1 MVKSIDI
8 FQVQIDLFLDYYLRK
23 GSIMSCNKC
32 SEKFYLSEKSGSIHF
47 FSEFDELVQKIDFF
61 TKKLLVKSVVQNG
74 LVTIDAENVKLF
86 FSENLD
92 AFNIFF
98 NQLERDAIKV
108 FVEND
113 ENKFSFKS
121 ILSSKPLQRYLN
133 LFEDREFFDI
143 INNESLTSHFQ
154 PIIEI
159 ENNSIFGYETLVRGV
174 KENGDLMFPNE
185 LFSKSKR
192 NDMNFKLDRLCR
204 ESSLKTAATKK
215 VHQKV
220 FINFIPT
227 SIYDPEFCLASTE
240 KWAKQLEFD
249 PSQIVFE
256 VVETELV
263 KDQKH
268 LKNIL
273 QFYRSKGYKIALDD
287 VGEGYSSLNM
297 LIELKPDIIKIDRNI
312 IDGID
317 KNELKQSVYKALY
330 TLAKEHN
337 ILVLAEGIET
347 LGELQTVKSIGV
359 DLAQGYYFAKPTA
372 EPIRR
377 I

>member
-1 MVKSIDI
+1 
-8 FQVQIDLFLDYYLRK
+8 
-23 GSIMSCNKC
+23 MSCKKCTEIFVLENKP
-32 SEKFYLSEKSGSIHF
+32 STIYFI
-47 FSEFDELVQKIDFF
+47 SEFDELISKSHNFL
-61 TKKLLVKSVVQNG
+61 KKLQIDVKEING
-74 LVTIDAENVKLF
+74 LICISVDDTEMF
-86 FSENLD
+86 FIENLD
-92 AFNIFF
+92 ALNTSFNSHEK
-98 NQLERDAIKV
+98 NDIKL
-108 FVEND
+108 FIED
-113 ENKFSFKS
+113 EKNSFTYQS
-121 ILSSKPLQRYLN
+121 MLLAKPLQRYINIL
-133 LFEDREFFDI
+133 EDKEFFDI

-154 PIIEI
+154 PII
-159 ENNSIFGYETLVRGV
+159 NMKDNSIYGYETLARGV
-174 KENGDLMFPNE
+174 REDGTLVYPDE
-185 LFSKSKR
+185 LFKKSKR
-192 NDMNFKLDRLCR
+192 NDLNFRLDRLCR

-227 SIYDPEFCLASTE
+227 SIYDPEYCLNSTV

-273 QFYRSKGYKIALDD
+273 EYYRSKGFKIALDD

-317 KNELKQSVYKALY
+317 KNELKQSVYRALFN
-330 TLAKEHN
+330 LAREHN
-337 ILVLAEGIET
+337 ITVLAEGVET
-347 LGELQTVKSIGV
+347 VYELEMIKSIGV
-359 DLAQGYYFAKPTA
+359 DLVQGYYFAKPTT
-372 EPIRR
+372 EPIRK

>member
-1 MVKSIDI
+1 MA
-8 FQVQIDLFLDYYLRK
+8 
-23 GSIMSCNKC
+23 CTKC
-32 SEKFYLSEKSGSIHF
+32 SEKFCLEDKAGIIF
-47 FSEFDELVQKIDFF
+47 FISEFEELTNKTEQFLE
-61 TKKLLVKSVVQNG
+61 KLSLTPENLNG
-74 LVTIDAENVKLF
+74 LVSIHEQNIRNF
-86 FSENLD
+86 FHENLD
-92 AFNIFF
+92 AIKSTY
-98 NQLERDAIKV
+98 NQLELEDIKV
-108 FVEND
+108 FITDDKTAFN
-113 ENKFSFKS
+113 FQS
-121 ILSSKPLQRYLN
+121 ILVAKPLQRYIN
-133 LFEDREFFDI
+133 LFDDKEFFDI
-143 INNESLTSHFQ
+143 VNNESITSHFQ
-154 PIIEI
+154 PIIDI
-159 ENNSIFGYETLVRGV
+159 KNNTIFGYETLARGV
-174 KENGDLMFPNE
+174 KEDGTLMYPDE

-192 NDMNFKLDRLCR
+192 NDLNFKLDRLCR

-268 LKNIL
+268 LKSIL
-273 QFYRSKGYKIALDD
+273 EFYRSKGYKIALDD

-312 IDGID
+312 ISGID
-317 KNELKQSVYKALY
+317 TNELKQSVYKALY
-330 TLAKEHN
+330 NLAREHN
-337 ILVLAEGIET
+337 ITVLAEGIET
-347 LGELQTVKSIGV
+347 AYELETIKSIGV

-372 EPIRR
+372 EPIRK